1 METGSISLDSLGNYI
16 TEIISIHISDMRI
29 IKNYKTKLIWG
40 HHSHKLGLEN
50 QCSRCLV
57 PSIHPAK
64 GQSFTTFGGFMYSVI
79 LEASETPN
87 PTFITWEHMQDSE
100 CQNYVSWI
108 YGNQIKIVSGYRLPR
123 EPEVSI
129 NFLLPNEPYV
139 CLWLCQEPFQSVM
152 CWESVITYC
161 QVCILWPLHEK
172 WSVCREEPS

>member
-1 METGSISLDSLGNYI
+1 
-16 TEIISIHISDMRI
+16 MRI

-57 PSIHPAK
+57 PSIQPAK

-108 YGNQIKIVSGYRLPR
+108 YGNQIKVVSGYRLPR

-152 CWESVITYC
+152 CWESVITN
-161 QVCILWPLHEK
+161 ILSGLHPVAIAWEMERVQRRTFLMLLTLPRVLNDIHSQLK
-172 WSVCREEPS
+172 